1 MKVSFD
7 YDDTLS
13 RVEVEEYAKRLVAEG
28 HQVWIV
34 TARPSEEHLKMTF
47 KGGEKPDWN
56 REVFEAAGRI
66 GIPNERIKFMNY
78 TDKIEFLRG
87 NGFTFHLDDDGYELY
102 QIMLS
107 GDICETIDSRML
119 YWRNACDNAIKRRS
133 LMGMVEK

>member
-1 MKVSFD
+1 MKLSFD

-13 RVEVEEYAKRLVAEG
+13 RAEVEEYAKKLVKDG

-34 TARPSEEHLKMTF
+34 TARPSEEHLTMTY

-56 REVFEAAGRI
+56 RDVFEAAGRI

-78 TDKIEFLRG
+78 QDKVEFIR
-87 NGFTFHLDDDGYELY
+87 NNDFVFHLDDDEYELY

-107 GDICETIDSRML
+107 GDLCETVYSKML
-119 YWRNACDNAIKRRS
+119 
-133 LMGMVEK
+133 